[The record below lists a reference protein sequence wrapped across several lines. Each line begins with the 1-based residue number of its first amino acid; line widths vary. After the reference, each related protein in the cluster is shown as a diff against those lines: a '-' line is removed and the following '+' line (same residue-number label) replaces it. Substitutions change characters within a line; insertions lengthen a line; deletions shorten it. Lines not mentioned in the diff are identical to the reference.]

1 MPAWA
6 APFPA
11 LSHRVA
17 DMKFDLKKDGLRIVV
32 LVAAAAL
39 MAFNIK
45 TFVRAG
51 GLYPGGATGLS
62 VLIQRA
68 ALQYLNLEIPYAPIN
83 LLLNALPI
91 YIGFRYVGKKFTL
104 LSMVMIVLTSIFT
117 DLMPGVAIT
126 QDPVLIAVFGGMI
139 NGFVISVCL
148 RMNANTGGT
157 DILAIYLSQQRG
169 IDSFNIILGLN
180 AVILITAGLMFG
192 LDKALYSIIFQFVST
207 QVLHLLYRQYQ
218 QGTLLVVTDKPQEVA
233 DAIYRTCHHG
243 ATILEGE
250 GSHEHT
256 EKKVTYSVVAA
267 SQTTQAVSI
276 VKEIDS
282 GAFVNVIHTEKISGR
297 FFHEPQE

>member
-1 MPAWA
+1 MGNSFP
-6 APFPA
+6 APFGA
-11 LSHRVA
+11 FGNM
-17 DMKFDLKKDGLRIVV
+17 MKFNLKKDGLRILV
-32 LVAAAAL
+32 LVAMAAL
-39 MAFNIK
+39 MALNIK

-68 ALQYLNLEIPYAPIN
+68 AERYLNMQIPYAPIN

-104 LSMVMIVLTSIFT
+104 LSMVMIVLTSVFT
-117 DLMPGVAIT
+117 DLMPSIAIT

-139 NGFVISVCL
+139 NGFVISICL

-169 IDSFNIILGLN
+169 VDSFNIILAIN
-180 AVILITAGLMFG
+180 AVILISAGLMFG
-192 LDKALYSIIFQFVST
+192 LDKALYSIIFQYVST
-207 QVLHLLYRQYQ
+207 QVLHLLYRKFQ

-256 EKKVTYSVVAA
+256 EKKVIYSVVSAA
-267 SQTTQAVSI
+267 QTSQAVAI
-276 VKEIDS
+276 VKEIDP

-297 FFHEPQE
+297 FFSEPQE